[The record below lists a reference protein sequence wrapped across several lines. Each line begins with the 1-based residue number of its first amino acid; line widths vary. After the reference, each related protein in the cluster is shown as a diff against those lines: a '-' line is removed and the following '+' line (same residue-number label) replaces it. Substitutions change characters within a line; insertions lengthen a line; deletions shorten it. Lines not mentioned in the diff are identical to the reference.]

1 MAVDYR
7 ASGDRRDPA
16 DQGRADRPAISSPR
30 HRDGFVTERFRRLL
44 WPSLM
49 TVGMMIV
56 LLGLGT
62 WQVKRLFW
70 KEALLA
76 QIDRAE
82 AADPVPLP
90 AQPSRSPLSPFM
102 KVSAAGEFLPDKA
115 ALYGAE
121 VRTIATGPAMGA
133 RMIEPLREASGDTIL
148 VDRGWVPVSR
158 EAPID
163 QPNGTVTI
171 SGYLRPGDAS
181 HWFSVRDD
189 PAGRRFFTLD
199 PKIIGDAIGLPDVR
213 PFVLVVLA
221 AHPGPSGPLAGPD
234 LTPNRWPDPARHL
247 PRPPNS
253 HLSYAVTWYGLALA
267 LLAIFI
273 VWARRGPLA

>member
-1 MAVDYR
+1 
-7 ASGDRRDPA
+7 
-16 DQGRADRPAISSPR
+16 
-30 HRDGFVTERFRRLL
+30 VTERFRRLL

-49 TVGMMIV
+49 TAGMMIV

-70 KEALLA
+70 KEALLS

-82 AADPVPLP
+82 SADPVPLP
-90 AQPSRSPLSPFM
+90 STPSRSPLTPFM
-102 KVSAAGEFLPDKA
+102 KVSATGNFLPDKA

-121 VRTIATGPAMGA
+121 VRTIASGPAMGA
-133 RMIEPLREASGDTIL
+133 RMIEPLRETNGDMIL
-148 VDRGWVPVSR
+148 VDRGWIPLSR
-158 EAPID
+158 AVPID
-163 QPNGTVTI
+163 QPEGTVTI
-171 SGYLRPGDAS
+171 SGYVRPGDAQ

-189 PAGRRFFTLD
+189 PAERRFFTLD
-199 PKIIGDAIGLPDVR
+199 PKAIGDAVGQPDVR

-221 AHPGPSGPLAGPD
+221 THLESGPPSGSDLASD
-234 LTPNRWPDPARHL
+234 RWPDPARHL